1 LRSADNEVFGCEARV
16 WLKAVW
22 LADKLQLAC
31 DSESRTVLGLLQLL
45 SSALQGASRD
55 QVRQFDL
62 EAYFHALGLADLITS
77 SRRNGLRHVVQAI
90 QASAYA
96 RLERASFCSS
106 NATACMAKVAVTG
119 IAAPKRVAQFMR
131 ILPAPGVCW

>member
-1 LRSADNEVFGCEARV
+1 MHGKLSESDIHQLRTALGQREQRLRYLVQLARQASPSAALRSADNEVFGCEARV

-45 SSALQGASRD
+45 SSALQGANRD

-62 EAYFHALGLADLITS
+62 EAYFHALGLADMITS

-90 QASAYA
+90 QASA
-96 RLERASFCSS
+96 
-106 NATACMAKVAVTG
+106 
-119 IAAPKRVAQFMR
+119 
-131 ILPAPGVCW
+131 